1 MTTTRRLAPALL
13 LALTLAAGCEKKL
26 DEAARAVSEAE
37 RAVAVLTADGSRL
50 TNASADQVAQLT
62 SVLDKVK
69 PFAGDSPAAANIA
82 ARARAA
88 LANID
93 AEKAGAANKQVIDM
107 LTGIRRSFESYSS
120 NSALAASLT
129 KIDLTQQTADARAQ
143 LTGVKAELA
152 TAQAASNA
160 AASAVASLTAQI
172 DSIKS
177 TVQARRDAASALRLQ
192 AGGVSAQAA
201 LPLIEQAAAATLDA
215 DKLDAQI
222 VLIEADRLTK
232 QTDATNAKSRA
243 DALATEAQ
251 RLEGDL
257 KLLTSKAENDRKLAE
272 ESRGIAAS
280 AARTLAEQVNAFKAF
295 RDGTLE
301 PAQKKTLAGYQ
312 EALKFTSQGAK
323 ASSSDSKV
331 AAAAGGAGKL
341 AIATAT
347 QAVADTLLGQARSEE
362 AIASTMGLLGS
373 AQPPLAGASDY
384 KAIAEAA
391 AKNYD
396 DLITQARESYGKVKE
411 SLDGVTNEELKKRL
425 TGAIAGLDLL
435 SSKQG
440 ITAEQ
445 VTPPGLSEAVSP
457 DVAAVGKALDAY
469 LDIARSKD
477 AKAVLAATN
486 FAKPEH
492 KAAFA
497 TITELGT
504 LVEQLDK
511 EVQAKFN
518 KKLADLPGLGMMATM
533 GGGAMKA
540 MADRTS
546 ADYNITITANL
557 AKAEPKRPAMEG
569 EPATRLML
577 VDGKWM
583 VTIDE
588 QTGAMLSGVTAMAA
602 PAKDLMSKLI
612 DGLKD
617 GTIKDEAQLMAIIQ
631 TQMGR

>member
-13 LALTLAAGCEKKL
+13 LALTLAAGCEQKL
-26 DEAARAVSEAE
+26 DEAARAVTEAE
-37 RAVAVLTADGSRL
+37 RAVAVLTADGGRL
-50 TNASADQVAQLT
+50 TSVSADQVSQLT
-62 SVLDKVK
+62 AVLDKVK
-69 PFAGDSPAAANIA
+69 GFAAESPAAASVA

-93 AEKAGAANKQVIDM
+93 AEKAGAANKQM
-107 LTGIRRSFESYSS
+107 LDQLAGIRRTFESYSS
-120 NSALAASLT
+120 NSAVAASLT
-129 KIDLTQQTADARAQ
+129 KIDLTQQTADARSQ
-143 LTGVKAELA
+143 LAGVKAELA

-160 AASAVASLTAQI
+160 AASAVASLAAQI
-172 DSIKS
+172 DSIKA
-177 TVQARRDAASALRLQ
+177 TAQARRDAASALRLQ
-192 AGGVSAQAA
+192 AGGVTAQAA
-201 LPLIEQAAAATLDA
+201 LPMIEQAAAATLEA
-215 DKLDAQI
+215 DKLDAQL

-232 QTDATNAKSRA
+232 QTEATNAKSRA
-243 DALATEAQ
+243 DVLASEAQ

-280 AARTLAEQVNAFKAF
+280 AARTLAEQVSAFKAF
-295 RDGTLE
+295 REGTLE
-301 PAQKKTLAGYQ
+301 PTQKRVLTGYQ
-312 EALKFTSQGAK
+312 EALKFTTQGAK
-323 ASSSDSKV
+323 ASSSDGKTA
-331 AAAAGGAGKL
+331 AAAAGSGKL
-341 AIATAT
+341 AVASAT
-347 QAVADTLLGQARSEE
+347 QAVADAQMSAARSEE
-362 AIASTMGLLGS
+362 AVASTMGLLAS
-373 AQPPLAGASDY
+373 AQPPLAAASEY

-391 AKNYD
+391 SKNFD
-396 DLITQARESYGKVKE
+396 DLIAQARESYSKVKE
-411 SLDGVTNEELKKRL
+411 SLDGVTNDELKKRL

-457 DVAAVGKALDAY
+457 DVAAVNKALDAY
-469 LDIARSKD
+469 LDLARGKD
-477 AKAVLAATN
+477 AAAVLAATN

-497 TITELGT
+497 ALTEMGT

-518 KKLADLPGLGMMATM
+518 KKLADLPGLGMMAGM

-546 ADYNITITANL
+546 ADYNISVTANL
-557 AKAEPKRPAMEG
+557 AKAEPKRPGFEG

-588 QTGAMLSGVTAMAA
+588 QTGAMLSGATAMVG
-602 PAKDLMSKLI
+602 PMKDLMTKLI